1 MGEETRAEPSSLKGP
16 LADVFVEALLGGEV
30 GPLLRRLGNRAK
42 IMDPAEGRAAGL
54 LQLEP
59 ALTHIRER
67 ALALHAKYER
77 ARLTRGVDHD
87 VAEGFL
93 TFTRAGRSER
103 MPVATLV
110 QRGRAREV
118 ELRLYY
124 TPKTMGHPGG
134 RAQALDSVADVFLP
148 KLAADL
154 VQALTDGRVDGALA
168 LFEAAGKIVDSAGLS
183 HERADGA
190 LSSAITKLAG
200 GGFAIDRC
208 ASADDGRSCVVE
220 GNVTRVAGADV
231 APHPALL
238 VVQRGDS
245 GLVSEL
251 RVYRDEP

>member
-42 IMDPAEGRAAGL
+42 LTDPTEGRAAGL
-54 LQLEP
+54 AQLEP

-67 ALALHAKYER
+67 VLALHAKHER

-93 TFTRAGRSER
+93 VFIRDGRSER
-103 MPVATLV
+103 VPIATLV

-124 TPKTMGHPGG
+124 TPKLLGHAGA
-134 RAQALDSVADVFLP
+134 RAQAIEPVSDVFLP
-148 KLAADL
+148 KLAQDFL
-154 VQALTDGRVDGALA
+154 RALNEGRMDGAIALFEGQSKIVDPAGLAHDRAGGALA
-168 LFEAAGKIVDSAGLS
+168 T
-183 HERADGA
+183 A
-190 LSSAITKLAG
+190 LSKLAS
-200 GGFAIDRC
+200 GGFTLDRT
-208 ASADDGRSCVVE
+208 AGADDGRACVIE
-220 GNVTRVAGADV
+220 GNVTRTGQTSPQPTLFV
-231 APHPALL
+231 LE
-238 VVQRGDS
+238 RGDS

-251 RVYRDEP
+251 RIYADEA

>member
-1 MGEETRAEPSSLKGP
+1 MGEEPRAEPSSLKGP

-42 IMDPAEGRAAGL
+42 MMDPAEGRAAGL

-93 TFTRAGRSER
+93 VFMRAGRSER
-103 MPVATLV
+103 LPVATLV

-124 TPKTMGHPGG
+124 TPKTMGHVGG
-134 RAQALDSVADVFLP
+134 RAQALEPVADVFLP
-148 KLAADL
+148 KLAQDL

-168 LFEAAGKIVDSAGLS
+168 LFEVAGRIVDSAGLA
-183 HERADGA
+183 HARADGG

-208 ASADDGRSCVVE
+208 ASADDGRACVVE

-231 APHPALL
+231 APHPALF
-238 VVQRGDS
+238 VVERGDG

-251 RVYRDEP
+251 RIYRDDP